1 MSLRLVDN
9 LGRVVWQETVQQT
22 GAALERSLQPGVAP
36 GLYNL
41 LYAPAGGT
49 PAARRLVFE

>member
-1 MSLRLVDN
+1 LQLSL
-9 LGRVVWQETVQQT
+9 
-22 GAALERSLQPGVAP
+22 AP

-49 PAARRLVFE
+49 PAARRIVFE